1 MYNILIEFGIPVK
14 LVRLIKI
21 CLSETY
27 SRYRVVKHLSDTF
40 PSKKALK
47 QGVALLPFLFNFAV
61 ECTIRM
67 VQVNQDGLKL
77 NGTIQLSVCADYVN
91 IADECVGNIK
101 KNAAA

>member
-1 MYNILIEFGIPVK
+1 LYNILIEFGIPVK

-77 NGTIQLSVCADYVN
+77 NGMHQLLAYADDVN
-91 IADECVGNIK
+91 LLTEAYII
-101 KNAAA
+101 